1 MERKGNYSNSGVLYS
16 SFGSLEGGLYIMKN
30 LKWFIFPLLIV
41 LTGCAIV
48 QIPLFPSL
56 QPFEEKVLEGKGQA
70 KILLLDISGIISEK
84 KESKG
89 LGLSQK
95 SSLVARVKE
104 ELQKAE
110 GDSSIAGVIIKINSP
125 GGSVTA
131 TDIIYH
137 ELMQYKKQAGVR
149 IVACLTGTATSGAYY
164 VASAADEIVAHP
176 TSVTGNIGVIA
187 IKFNVEKLLSK
198 VGIQEETV
206 KSGEKKD
213 ILSPFRPSTSEEK
226 DIIQTIINTLHERF
240 VNVVLAGRKTLLSKE
255 EIERLADGRI
265 FTADQALEV
274 KLIDRVGYLD
284 EAVEEMKDSLN
295 LKEARLITYNR
306 PGSYRETIYS
316 GLPDISRKEINLVA
330 INGDGLSFLSGVQF
344 MYLWRP

>member
-1 MERKGNYSNSGVLYS
+1 
-16 SFGSLEGGLYIMKN
+16 MKN
-30 LKWFIFPLLIV
+30 LKWLIFPLLIV
-41 LTGCAIV
+41 LTGCAVV
-48 QIPLFPSL
+48 QIPLFPSV
-56 QPFEEKVLEGKGQA
+56 QPLEEKVLEGKGEA

-84 KESKG
+84 KESEG

-95 SSLVARVKE
+95 ISLVARIKE

-137 ELMQYKKQAGVR
+137 ELVQYKKQAGVR

-187 IKFNVEKLLSK
+187 MKFNVEKLLSK
-198 VGIQEETV
+198 IGIQEETI

-213 ILSPFRPSTSEEK
+213 ILSPFRPSTTEEK

-240 VNVVLAGRKTLLSKE
+240 VNVVLVGRKRLLSKE
-255 EIERLADGRI
+255 EIEKLADGRI
-265 FTADQALEV
+265 FAADQALEV

-284 EAVEEMKDSLN
+284 NAVEEMKKSLN
-295 LKEARLITYNR
+295 LTEARLITYNR
-306 PGSYRETIYS
+306 PGSYKGTIYS
-316 GLPDISRKEINLVA
+316 GLPAVSGKEINLIA
-330 INGDGLSFLSGVQF
+330 INGDGLSSISGVQF

>member
-1 MERKGNYSNSGVLYS
+1 MR
-16 SFGSLEGGLYIMKN
+16 N
-30 LKWFIFPLLIV
+30 LNWSICLIFII
-41 LTGCAIV
+41 LTGCAVV
-48 QIPLFPSL
+48 QIPLFPSMQPL
-56 QPFEEKVLEGKGQA
+56 QEQVLEGKGQA

-89 LGLSQK
+89 LGFSQK
-95 SSLVARVKE
+95 ISLVARIKE

-131 TDIIYH
+131 SDIIYH
-137 ELMQYKKQAGVR
+137 ELMQYKKQTGVR
-149 IVACLTGTATSGAYY
+149 IVACLTGTATSGGYY
-164 VASAADEIVAHP
+164 VASAADEIIAHP

-187 IKFNVEKLLSK
+187 MKFNVEKLLSK
-198 VGIQEETV
+198 IGIQEETI

-213 ILSPFRPSTSEEK
+213 IWSPFRPSTPEEK

-240 VNVVLAGRKTLLSKE
+240 IKVVLAGRQPLLSKE

-274 KLIDRVGYLD
+274 KLIDRIGYLD
-284 EAVEEMKDSLN
+284 NAVEEMKKSLK
-295 LKEARLITYNR
+295 LKEAKVVTYNR
-306 PGSYRETIYS
+306 AGSYKGTIYS
-316 GLPDISRKEINLVA
+316 GLPGASHTEINLVA
-330 INGDGLSFLSGVQF
+330 INGDGLATISGVQF

>member
-1 MERKGNYSNSGVLYS
+1 
-16 SFGSLEGGLYIMKN
+16 MKKLN
-30 LKWFIFPLLIV
+30 WSIYLLFII
-41 LTGCAIV
+41 LTGCAVV
-48 QIPLFPSL
+48 QIPLFPSV
-56 QPFEEKVLEGKGQA
+56 QPLEEKVLEGKGQA

-84 KESKG
+84 KESEG
-89 LGLSQK
+89 LGLSQRI
-95 SSLVARVKE
+95 SLVARIKE

-149 IVACLTGTATSGAYY
+149 IVACLTGTATSGGYY
-164 VASAADEIVAHP
+164 VASAADEIIAHP

-187 IKFNVEKLLSK
+187 MKFNVEKLLSK
-198 VGIQEETV
+198 IGIQEETI

-213 ILSPFRPSTSEEK
+213 ILSPFRPSTPEEK
-226 DIIQTIINTLHERF
+226 DIIQTIINTLHKRF
-240 VNVVLAGRKTLLSKE
+240 INVVLAGRKRVLSKE

-265 FTADQALEV
+265 FTADQALKV

-295 LKEARLITYNR
+295 LTEALIITYNR
-306 PGSYRETIYS
+306 PGSYRGTIYS
-316 GLPDISRKEINLVA
+316 GLPDTSHKEINLVA

>member
-1 MERKGNYSNSGVLYS
+1 
-16 SFGSLEGGLYIMKN
+16 MKN
-30 LKWFIFPLLIV
+30 LHWFICLLFIIF
-41 LTGCAIV
+41 TGCAVV
-48 QIPLFPSL
+48 QIPLFPSM
-56 QPFEEKVLEGKGQA
+56 QPLEEKVLEGKGEA
-70 KILLLDISGIISEK
+70 KILLLDISGVISEK

-89 LGLSQK
+89 IGLSQK
-95 SSLVARVKE
+95 ISLVARIKE

-110 GDSSIAGVIIKINSP
+110 GDSSIAGMIIKINSP

-187 IKFNVEKLLSK
+187 MKFNVEKLLSK
-198 VGIQEETV
+198 VGIQEETI

-226 DIIQTIINTLHERF
+226 DIIQTIIDTLHERF
-240 VNVVLAGRKTLLSKE
+240 VNVVSDGRKTVLSKE

-265 FTADQALEV
+265 FTADQALKV
-274 KLIDRVGYLD
+274 KLIDRIAYVD
-284 EAVEEMKDSLN
+284 NAVEEMKKSLN
-295 LKEARLITYNR
+295 LSEARLITYHR
-306 PGSYRETIYS
+306 PGSYKGTIYS
-316 GLPDISRKEINLVA
+316 GLPDVSPKEINLVA

>member
-1 MERKGNYSNSGVLYS
+1 
-16 SFGSLEGGLYIMKN
+16 MKYMY
-30 LKWFIFPLLIV
+30 WFICVAFSIT
-41 LTGCAIV
+41 TGCAFIR
-48 QIPLFPSL
+48 IPLFPSVKPL
-56 QPFEEKVLEGKGQA
+56 EEKVLEGKGQA

-84 KESKG
+84 KDAKG

-95 SSLVARVKE
+95 VSMVARVKE
-104 ELQKAE
+104 ELKKAQK
-110 GDSSIAGVIIKINSP
+110 DSSIAGMIIKINSP

-137 ELMQYKKQAGVR
+137 EVMEYKKKAGVR
-149 IVACLTGTATSGAYY
+149 IVACLTGTATSGGYY
-164 VASAADEIVAHP
+164 VASTADEIVAHP

-187 IKFNVEKLLSK
+187 MKFNVEKLLSK
-198 VGIQEETV
+198 VGIQEETI

-213 ILSPFRPSTSEEK
+213 ILSPFRPSSPEEK

-240 VNVVLAGRKTLLSKE
+240 LNVVFAGRKALLTRE
-255 EIERLADGRI
+255 EIEGLADGRI
-265 FTADQALEV
+265 FTAKQALEV

-284 EAVEEMKDSLN
+284 NTVEEIKKSLN
-295 LKEARLITYNR
+295 LEEARLITYHR
-306 PGSYRETIYS
+306 PGSYTETIYS
-316 GLPDISRKEINLVA
+316 TLPNIPHNEINLVA

>member
-1 MERKGNYSNSGVLYS
+1 
-16 SFGSLEGGLYIMKN
+16 MKN
-30 LKWFIFPLLIV
+30 LNWSICLLFIIV
-41 LTGCAIV
+41 TGCAVV

-56 QPFEEKVLEGKGQA
+56 QPLEEKVLEGKGQA

-84 KESKG
+84 EESKG

-95 SSLVARVKE
+95 ISLVARIKE

-110 GDSSIAGVIIKINSP
+110 GDSSIAGMVITIDSP

-137 ELMQYKKQAGVR
+137 ELMQYKKKAGVR
-149 IVACLTGTATSGAYY
+149 IVACLTGTATSGGYY
-164 VASAADEIVAHP
+164 VASAADEIIAHP
-176 TSVTGNIGVIA
+176 TSVTGSIGVIVM
-187 IKFNVEKLLSK
+187 KFNVEKFLSK
-198 VGIQEETV
+198 IGIQEETI

-213 ILSPFRPSTSEEK
+213 IWSPFRPSTPEEK
-226 DIIQTIINTLHERF
+226 DIIQTIINTFHERF
-240 VNVVLAGRKTLLSKE
+240 VKVVFAGRQPLLSKE

-265 FTADQALEV
+265 FTADQALDL
-274 KLIDRVGYLD
+274 KLVDRVGYLD
-284 EAVEEMKDSLN
+284 DAVEEMKKSLK
-295 LKEARLITYNR
+295 LKEAKVVTYNR
-306 PGSYRETIYS
+306 PGSYKGTIYS

-330 INGDGLSFLSGVQF
+330 INEDGLSSISGAQF

>member
-1 MERKGNYSNSGVLYS
+1 
-16 SFGSLEGGLYIMKN
+16 MKYMN
-30 LKWFIFPLLIV
+30 WFICVAFCII
-41 LTGCAIV
+41 TGCAFIK
-48 QIPLFPSL
+48 IPLFPSVEPL
-56 QPFEEKVLEGKGQA
+56 KEKVLEGEGEA
-70 KILLLDISGIISEK
+70 KILLMDISGIISEK

-89 LGLSQK
+89 LGSSQK
-95 SSLVARVKE
+95 ISLVARIKE

-137 ELMQYKKQAGVR
+137 ELMQYRKQAGVR
-149 IVACLTGTATSGAYY
+149 IIACLTGTATSGGYY
-164 VASAADEIVAHP
+164 VASAADEIIAHP
-176 TSVTGNIGVIA
+176 TSVTGSIGVIA
-187 IKFNVEKLLSK
+187 MKFNVEKFLSK
-198 VGIQEETV
+198 IGIQEETI

-213 ILSPFRPSTSEEK
+213 IWSPFRPSTPEEK

-240 VNVVLAGRKTLLSKE
+240 VKVVFAGRKPLLSRE
-255 EIERLADGRI
+255 EIAKLADGRI

-284 EAVEEMKDSLN
+284 DVVEEMKKSLN

-306 PGSYRETIYS
+306 PGSYTGTIYS
-316 GLPDISRKEINLVA
+316 GLPAISHQEINLVA
-330 INGDGLSFLSGVQF
+330 INGDGLSSISGVQF

>member
-1 MERKGNYSNSGVLYS
+1 
-16 SFGSLEGGLYIMKN
+16 MKKLN
-30 LKWFIFPLLIV
+30 WSICLLFII
-41 LTGCAIV
+41 LTGCAVV
-48 QIPLFPSL
+48 QIPLFPST
-56 QPFEEKVLEGKGQA
+56 QPLEEKVLEGKGQA

-89 LGLSQK
+89 LGSSQK
-95 SSLVARVKE
+95 ISLVARIKE

-110 GDSSIAGVIIKINSP
+110 GDSSIAGMIIKINSP

-149 IVACLTGTATSGAYY
+149 IVACLTGTATSGGYY
-164 VASAADEIVAHP
+164 VASAADEIIAHP
-176 TSVTGNIGVIA
+176 TSVTGSIGVIA
-187 IKFNVEKLLSK
+187 MKFNVEKFLSK
-198 VGIQEETV
+198 IGIQEETI

-213 ILSPFRPSTSEEK
+213 ILSPFRPSTPEEK

-255 EIERLADGRI
+255 EIEKLADGRI
-265 FTADQALEV
+265 FTADQALEE

-284 EAVEEMKDSLN
+284 NAVKEMKDSLN
-295 LKEARLITYNR
+295 LTDARLITYNR
-306 PGSYRETIYS
+306 PGSYRGTIYS
-316 GLPDISRKEINLVA
+316 SVPDISRKEINLVA

>member
-1 MERKGNYSNSGVLYS
+1 MR
-16 SFGSLEGGLYIMKN
+16 N
-30 LKWFIFPLLIV
+30 LKWSICLIFII
-41 LTGCAIV
+41 LTGCAVV
-48 QIPLFPSL
+48 QIPLFPST
-56 QPFEEKVLEGKGQA
+56 QPLEEKVLEGKGQA

-89 LGLSQK
+89 LK
-95 SSLVARVKE
+95 KKKKISLVARIKE

-137 ELMQYKKQAGVR
+137 ELMQYKKQAGVK
-149 IVACLTGTATSGAYY
+149 IVACLTGTATSGGYY
-164 VASAADEIVAHP
+164 VASAADEIIAHP
-176 TSVTGNIGVIA
+176 TSVTGSIGVIA
-187 IKFNVEKLLSK
+187 MKFNVEKFLSQI
-198 VGIQEETV
+198 GIQEETI

-213 ILSPFRPSTSEEK
+213 IWSPFRPSTPEEK
-226 DIIQTIINTLHERF
+226 DIIQTIINTFHERF
-240 VNVVLAGRKTLLSKE
+240 VKVVLAGRQPLLSKE

-284 EAVEEMKDSLN
+284 DVVEEMNADQALEVKLIDRVGYLDDVVEEMKKSLN

-306 PGSYRETIYS
+306 PGGYKGTIYS
-316 GLPDISRKEINLVA
+316 GLPAISHQEINLVA
-330 INGDGLSFLSGVQF
+330 INGDGLSTISGVQF